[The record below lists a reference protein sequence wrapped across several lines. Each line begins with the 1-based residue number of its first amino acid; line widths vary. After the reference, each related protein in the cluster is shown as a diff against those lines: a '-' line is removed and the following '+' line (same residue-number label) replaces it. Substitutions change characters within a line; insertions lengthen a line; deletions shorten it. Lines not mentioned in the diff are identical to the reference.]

1 MTLLTRS
8 QARDFQVLFSRCVS
22 GRPRGPAPPVV
33 VQIKD
38 GVRSVAATSVTGVTL
53 THSTPAPHERD
64 DFVLLPASV
73 LAEVEGSTDEAVT
86 LERQSKLRGVVRW
99 HGGSK
104 PHTLPVEL
112 ILPGKQHEISATP
125 VLSPSSAKLL
135 LALHECGRTTAKDSG
150 RYALSKIQI
159 QGKAGRVIGTDGKVA
174 LLWTG
179 FRLSFAD
186 DVLIPALPVFGAKP
200 LIRGGD
206 VSVARTPTHL
216 SIAAGPW
223 MVSLPIETKAR
234 YPDVASVVPL
244 HPPTVAGIDAK
255 DALQFLKV
263 LPTLPGGEED
273 NRSVTL
279 DACGTLKIRARDAS
293 TGDVKEVTLIRSST
307 SGPAIQVALDRRLLA
322 RAFALGC
329 HTMSFTPD
337 KPVVAEGEGFALVI
351 APLDPNL
358 IVPPT
363 PDARQTS
370 TEIPANKA
378 GQTIPTLQ
386 RSNEVPAPD
395 TNGHTPPRGD
405 PPDPLF
411 AAEELRDALADATAK
426 ATRLV
431 AALRQTKKEKRV
443 LSAVLTNLKQLNLG
457 SGGLP

>member
-1 MTLLTRS
+1 MILFTRV

-33 VQIKD
+33 IQIKD
-38 GVRSVAATSVTGVTL
+38 GARIITATTPDGVILSHT
-53 THSTPAPHERD
+53 TPAPKERD
-64 DFVLLPASV
+64 DFVLLPAPV
-73 LAEVEGSTDEAVT
+73 LAEVAGSTEEVVT
-86 LERQSKLRGVVRW
+86 LERQSKLRAVVRW
-99 HGGSK
+99 HGGGK
-104 PHTLPVEL
+104 PRTLPVEL

-125 VLSPSSAKLL
+125 ELSAISAKLL
-135 LALHECGRTTAKDSG
+135 TALHECGRTTAKDSG
-150 RYALSKIQI
+150 RFALAKIQL

-174 LLWTG
+174 LFWTG
-179 FRLSFAD
+179 FRFPFTD

-200 LIRGGD
+200 LTRGGD

-223 MVSLPIETKAR
+223 LVSLPTETKAR
-234 YPDVASVVPL
+234 YPDVTSVIPL

-255 DALQFLKV
+255 DAVEFLKV
-263 LPTLPGGEED
+263 WPRLPGGEEE

-279 DACGTLKIRARDAS
+279 DASGTLKVRARDAS
-293 TGDVKEVTLIRSST
+293 NGDVKEVTLIRSPT
-307 SGPAIQVALDRRLLA
+307 SGPAVQVALDRRLLA
-322 RAFALGC
+322 RAFSLGC

-337 KPVVAEGEGFALVI
+337 KPVVAEGEGFAFVV

-363 PDARQTS
+363 PEARQTS
-370 TEIPANKA
+370 TEIPTAKANQPNPA
-378 GQTIPTLQ
+378 PQ
-386 RSNEVPAPD
+386 RSNEVPPPD

-411 AAEELRDALADATAK
+411 AAEELRDALADATTK

-431 AALRQTKKEKRV
+431 AALRQTKREKKV

-457 SGGLP
+457 TGGLP